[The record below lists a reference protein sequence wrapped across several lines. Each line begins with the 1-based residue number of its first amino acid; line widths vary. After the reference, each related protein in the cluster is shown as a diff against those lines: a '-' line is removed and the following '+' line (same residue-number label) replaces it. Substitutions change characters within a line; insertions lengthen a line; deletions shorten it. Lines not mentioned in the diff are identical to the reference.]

1 MVVSPARQE
10 EQRDAR
16 ADARPPPDRS
26 TRFYLGRRTADDA
39 RQISRWSGVTGEKGR
54 WKRALMN
61 KVLAANARFDDKRIS
76 PVIRQT
82 LLHWAYEIDAA
93 DLERHAKGK

>member
-1 MVVSPARQE
+1 M
-10 EQRDAR
+10 
-16 ADARPPPDRS
+16 
-26 TRFYLGRRTADDA
+26 
-39 RQISRWSGVTGEKGR
+39 TGEKGR

-93 DLERHAKGK
+93 DMARHAKGK